1 MTFRSGRD
9 IMIMSEGNR
18 RKNTGPKDKK
28 QLKILIKYENKFI
41 KISQKKIKKGIDK
54 SKDL

>member
-1 MTFRSGRD
+1 
-9 IMIMSEGNR
+9 MIMSEGNR

-41 KISQKKIKKGIDK
+41 KISQKKLKKVLTNRKICDIIKE
-54 SKDL
+54 